1 MRASRVLILIACL
14 AVPLQGCGVFAYD
27 ASVPSAIPP
36 GVKGRIVDGDA
47 LDLTLPGLHVWMQ
60 VRNHTSSTTLPHQNL
75 GILLWIE
82 SKSEHET
89 LSFDPGHVVLKFE
102 DGEVVQ
108 LASYGGPDLLRVNPR
123 AVGPSCGWASQ
134 RLQVKAPRGPIPFT
148 WRACFLLLFDT
159 SASPDRSFTLVIEE
173 LKKAG
178 EYVLIPPVDFK
189 KGSVRKYQQ
198 VL

>member
-1 MRASRVLILIACL
+1 MACL
-14 AVPLQGCGVFAYD
+14 AVPLPGCGVFAYD
-27 ASVPSAIPP
+27 VSVPSAIPP
-36 GVKGRIVDGDA
+36 GVEGRIVQGDS
-47 LDLTLPGLHVWMQ
+47 LDLTLQSLHVWMQ
-60 VRNHTSSTTLPHQNL
+60 ARNHTSSTTPTPKNL

-82 SKSEHET
+82 SESERET
-89 LSFDPGHVVLKFE
+89 LSFDPGHVVLKFQ

-108 LASYGGPDLLRVNPR
+108 LTSYGGPDLLHVNPR
-123 AVGPSCGWASQ
+123 AVGPSCGLASQ
-134 RLQVKAPRGPIPFT
+134 RLEVKAPRGPIPFS

-178 EYVLIPPVDFK
+178 EHVPIPPVEFK
-189 KGSVRKYQQ
+189 RGSVRKYQQ